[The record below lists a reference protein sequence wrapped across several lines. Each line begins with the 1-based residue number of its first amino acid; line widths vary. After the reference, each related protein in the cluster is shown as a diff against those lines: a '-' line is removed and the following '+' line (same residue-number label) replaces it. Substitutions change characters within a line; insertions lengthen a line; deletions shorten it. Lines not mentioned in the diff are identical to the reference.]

1 MFLGELEL
9 DIGAYWQVRTDLG
22 KLWQRQ
28 QAANWD
34 LRLQALIAWLLVAI
48 WLAKDHGSSQRRAE
62 G

>member
-34 LRLQALIAWLLVAI
+34 LRLQIPLHPSKKMNGNI
-48 WLAKDHGSSQRRAE
+48 HFY
-62 G
+62 